1 MRKIIITLI
10 LLVVSINN
18 IKAVELPIE
27 ILSDSAVIFNTE
39 EEQVIYGK
47 NPDKVQVLASLTKI
61 MTAYTAINKI
71 DNINQKITITKNDIS
86 NLEGFTIAGLQV
98 GDKVTYEDL
107 LYATMLLSAADA
119 SKALANH
126 IAGSEEKFVEMMDQE
141 ADNLFLRNTN
151 FEDSYGGDD
160 YNIATG
166 REICYLLVKAL
177 KNPLFKKIFQTT
189 TYTMSN
195 GINVVNYTRSIAT
208 FHGLDDT
215 LLTGNKP
222 GYTEVS
228 GLLLAS
234 TTTINGTDYA
244 IVVMNAPMNPYQSTH
259 VLDTYKIID
268 YVSNQNLTKRT
279 ILEKDTLLK
288 KIKVIDGKVDEY
300 PIHLEET
307 ITLILSD
314 EEYERIEIE
323 YNIVDKIDNT
333 SKVGDNVGFVD
344 IILDGEVI
352 SSQTV
357 HIKQNLFEEEQI
369 NTRENLIIPTA
380 SLLVS
385 FFCVTSI
392 SIKLFFKSKEKK
404 LTKKTKK

>member
-27 ILSDSAVIFNTE
+27 ILSDSAVIFNIE

-61 MTAYTAINKI
+61 MTTYTAINKI

-177 KNPLFKKIFQTT
+177 KN
-189 TYTMSN
+189 
-195 GINVVNYTRSIAT
+195 R
-208 FHGLDDT
+208 
-215 LLTGNKP
+215 
-222 GYTEVS
+222 
-228 GLLLAS
+228 
-234 TTTINGTDYA
+234 
-244 IVVMNAPMNPYQSTH
+244 
-259 VLDTYKIID
+259 
-268 YVSNQNLTKRT
+268 
-279 ILEKDTLLK
+279 
-288 KIKVIDGKVDEY
+288 
-300 PIHLEET
+300 
-307 ITLILSD
+307 
-314 EEYERIEIE
+314 
-323 YNIVDKIDNT
+323 
-333 SKVGDNVGFVD
+333 GF
-344 IILDGEVI
+344 IILL
-352 SSQTV
+352 S
-357 HIKQNLFEEEQI
+357 N
-369 NTRENLIIPTA
+369 NA
-380 SLLVS
+380 SLNLG
-385 FFCVTSI
+385 
-392 SIKLFFKSKEKK
+392 
-404 LTKKTKK
+404 